1 MGSPGAP
8 SERRGEMRIAEI
20 LRRKS
25 GEVATARPDQSV
37 ADLVND
43 LRHYNIGAMVVQDDA
58 GTLLGI
64 VSERDVVRRLAE
76 QGNDLLQRPISAIMT
91 RVVVTC
97 DPDDTVDDLTLVM
110 TERRIRHVPVV
121 RAGELVGIVSIG
133 DVVKSRISQLEDDRR
148 HLEAYIFR

>member
-1 MGSPGAP
+1 
-8 SERRGEMRIAEI
+8 MRIAEI
-20 LRRKS
+20 LRRK
-25 GEVATARPDQSV
+25 GDEVATARPHQSV
-37 ADLVND
+37 ADLVID
-43 LRHYNIGAMVVQDDA
+43 LRRYNIGAMVVRDEA
-58 GTLLGI
+58 ETILGI

-76 QGNDLLQRPISAIMT
+76 QGNDLLERPISAIMT

-121 RAGELVGIVSIG
+121 REGELVGIVSIG